1 MCFYSPP
8 FSLRVAEV
16 RDLRRAGVWNNLSDY
31 VEASSALPS
40 NLRLWYKPI
49 HHEPPGY
56 DPTSYGPWPGPSWI
70 LKIRYAPTWKSHLDD
85 TTWHTVTSLVTMGP
99 NPNNLLHLGPLLSR
113 IFALHCGCLSGDK
126 TNSCCAHGIA
136 MVKSVMAPACFRPRK
151 VNESRVTDIY
161 RSVSVRI
168 YYPP

>member
-1 MCFYSPP
+1 MCSNSPS

-113 IFALHCGCLSGDK
+113 IFAIHCGCLSGVK

-168 YYPP
+168 Y